1 MIKLPM
7 YEWPHFI
14 KSGNLSPNFDQQEI
28 NVFIESMILQSI
40 LKKTGDPKI
49 WNVASNNIK
58 DRNL

>member
-1 MIKLPM
+1 M
-7 YEWPHFI
+7 YEWPHFA
-14 KSGNLSPNFDQQEI
+14 KYGNLSPNFDQQEI
-28 NVFIESMILQSI
+28 NVFIQNMILQSI

>member
-7 YEWPHFI
+7 YEWPHFA
-14 KSGNLSPNFDQQEI
+14 KYGNLSPNFDQQEI
-28 NVFIESMILQSI
+28 NAFIQNMILQSI